1 MIPLGGFDK
10 WSHSSAFATLSTG
23 LLGNT
28 VKVYVILDRDNR
40 TDGQAFDVTNALS
53 DVGVHCHVWKRKEL
67 ESYFLVPSVISRLS
81 GAEITVTRSLLGEA
95 VNEQKLDAQAQ
106 FLYRRQTDLVGKG
119 AHAMDVTRA
128 AIPEFDAWW
137 NDKDIRPGM
146 VPPKKVF
153 SSMNEKLADGGYKNV
168 SVRAISNNMRAEE
181 VVPEMRDLLL
191 EIERAITGY

>member
-1 MIPLGGFDK
+1 M
-10 WSHSSAFATLSTG
+10 
-23 LLGNT
+23 
-28 VKVYVILDRDNR
+28 
-40 TDGQAFDVTNALS
+40 
-53 DVGVHCHVWKRKEL
+53 